1 MPIVQR
7 ALTFSIKGITRL
19 LCQIEAE
26 ALSQVPQKGPLILV
40 CNHINF
46 IEVPLLY
53 THLLPRP
60 ITGYAKSAT
69 WDSPILGPLFS
80 MGGAIPIRRSSADV
94 SALKAGLRA
103 LAEGKIVGI
112 TPEGTRSGHGRLQ
125 RGHPGVVS
133 LALHSGAPL
142 LPLVYYGSETIHQ
155 NMRRLRRTDFNIN
168 VGLPFKLVTH
178 GERVNGAVRRA
189 MTDEIMYQLAQLLP
203 PAYRGVYA
211 DLEAA
216 STNYL
221 QFSESALP
229 RSVSPPLRVQ

>member
-1 MPIVQR
+1 MSIAHR
-7 ALTFSIKGITRL
+7 ALTLSIKGITRL
-19 LCQIEAE
+19 LCHIEAE
-26 ALSQVPQKGPLILV
+26 ALAQVPQSGPLILV

-53 THLLPRP
+53 TRLLPRP

-80 MGGAIPIRRSSADV
+80 LWGAIPIRRSTADV
-94 SALKAGLRA
+94 SAIKAGLQA
-103 LAEGKIVGI
+103 LEDGKIVGI

-133 LALHSGAPL
+133 LALHSRAPL

-155 NMRRLRRTDFNIN
+155 NMRRLRRTDFNIK
-168 VGLPFKLVTH
+168 VGRPYKLVAH
-178 GERVNGAVRRA
+178 GERVTSSVRRV
-189 MTDEIMYQLAQLLP
+189 MTDEIMYQLARLLP

-211 DLEAA
+211 DVSA
-216 STNYL
+216 STTNYL
-221 QFSESALP
+221 QFTSGE
-229 RSVSPPLRVQ
+229 

>member
-1 MPIVQR
+1 V
-7 ALTFSIKGITRL
+7 
-19 LCQIEAE
+19 
-26 ALSQVPQKGPLILV
+26 QVPQKGPLILV

-80 MGGAIPIRRSSADV
+80 MGGAIPIRRSTADV
-94 SALKAGLRA
+94 SALKAGLQA
-103 LAEGKIVGI
+103 LKEDKIVGI

-125 RGHPGVVS
+125 RGHPGVVT

-142 LPLVYYGSETIHQ
+142 LPLVFYGSEVIHQ
-155 NMRRLRRTDFNIN
+155 NMRRLRRTDFNIL
-168 VGLPFKLVTH
+168 VGKPFLLQTR
-178 GERVNGAVRRA
+178 GERITSKVRRA
-189 MTDEIMYQLAQLLP
+189 ITDEIMYQLAMLLP

-221 QFSESALP
+221 RFSEP
-229 RSVSPPLRVQ
+229 VPPPIVSPPLRVQ

>member
-26 ALSQVPQKGPLILV
+26 ALAQVPQHGPLILV

-80 MGGAIPIRRSSADV
+80 MGGAIPIRRSSADI
-94 SALKAGLRA
+94 SALKAGLQA
-103 LAEGKIVGI
+103 LKEDKIVGI

-142 LPLVYYGSETIHQ
+142 LPLVFYGSEVIHQ
-155 NMRRLRRTDFNIN
+155 NMRRLRRTDFNIV
-168 VGLPFKLVTH
+168 VGKPFLLQTR
-178 GERVNGAVRRA
+178 GERISSKVRRV
-189 MTDEIMYQLAQLLP
+189 MTDEIMYQLAKVLP

-211 DLEAA
+211 DLDAA
-216 STNYL
+216 TTGYL
-221 QFSESALP
+221 QFVLPLQPTNASPAL
-229 RSVSPPLRVQ
+229 RIQ

>member
-1 MPIVQR
+1 MPIAHR
-7 ALTFSIKGITRL
+7 ALTLSIKGITRL
-19 LCQIEAE
+19 LCHVEAE
-26 ALSQVPQKGPLILV
+26 ALAQVPQQGPLILV

-60 ITGYAKSAT
+60 ITGYAKSAST
-69 WDSPILGPLFS
+69 
-80 MGGAIPIRRSSADV
+80 ADV
-94 SALKAGLRA
+94 SALKAGLQA
-103 LAEGKIVGI
+103 LEDGKIVGI

-155 NMRRLRRTDFNIN
+155 NMRRLRRTDFRIS
-168 VGLPFKLVTH
+168 VGQPFKLVTH
-178 GERVNGAVRRA
+178 GERVDGSVRRA
-189 MTDEIMYQLAQLLP
+189 MTDEIMYQLAKLLP

-211 DLEAA
+211 DVSATTTDYLEFTAGDR
-216 STNYL
+216 
-221 QFSESALP
+221 P
-229 RSVSPPLRVQ
+229 C

>member
-1 MPIVQR
+1 M
-7 ALTFSIKGITRL
+7 
-19 LCQIEAE
+19 
-26 ALSQVPQKGPLILV
+26 PQKGPLILV

-80 MGGAIPIRRSSADV
+80 MGGAIPIRRSTADV
-94 SALKAGLRA
+94 SALKAGLQA
-103 LAEGKIVGI
+103 LKEDKIVGI

-142 LPLVYYGSETIHQ
+142 LPLVFYGSEVIHQ
-155 NMRRLRRTDFNIN
+155 NMRRLRRTDFNII
-168 VGLPFKLVTH
+168 VGKPFLLETR
-178 GERVNGAVRRA
+178 GERITSKVRRA
-189 MTDEIMYQLAQLLP
+189 ITDEIMYQLAMLLP

-211 DLEAA
+211 DLDAA
-216 STNYL
+216 STKYL
-221 QFSESALP
+221 RFSEP
-229 RSVSPPLRVQ
+229 VPPPIVSPPLRVQ